1 MLCESYARPLFS
13 GVQVWH
19 RPASIM
25 HIMRECACA
34 HARCTRAGR
43 TLLESP
49 ASSAGHR
56 ELALRSRR
64 RARAGRTRLNP
75 HHQSESSARSS
86 ASVKMR
92 GRNMMRSG
100 TRATM
105 RKATHLRRVQG
116 IERLRV
122 WGRVRVRVRVRVGG
136 GRDLVGVG
144 GEREHVVGRL
154 DRSEARARD
163 EDGLGRGRG

>member
-92 GRNMMRSG
+92 GRYMMRSG
-100 TRATM
+100 TRDTM
-105 RKATHLRRVQG
+105 RKATHLRRARDRTASGVG
-116 IERLRV
+116 T
-122 WGRVRVRVRVRVGG
+122 GAGAGAGAGG
-136 GRDLVGVG
+136 G
-144 GEREHVVGRL
+144 
-154 DRSEARARD
+154 
-163 EDGLGRGRG
+163 